1 MKAIFTC
8 GYISDILWILIW
20 YSNLGLSEEQ
30 GASTFDVCSS
40 CFSYSYYGHFMKPIP
55 HLQTH
60 QSGMIK
66 RNEECVKVSWKAVQ
80 SAPAEGVQPSAF
92 QSAIC
97 RWAQISPDFGA
108 NDIGESQ
115 EILYRSRH
123 LKLNTFEEQP
133 SAAKCLLPTA
143 NNINPLPFPISGCVW
158 KCGRNYKHL

>member
-1 MKAIFTC
+1 
-8 GYISDILWILIW
+8 
-20 YSNLGLSEEQ
+20 
-30 GASTFDVCSS
+30 
-40 CFSYSYYGHFMKPIP
+40 MKPIP

-66 RNEECVKVSWKAVQ
+66 RNEKYVKSWKAVQ

-97 RWAQISPDFGA
+97 RWAQISPNFGA
-108 NDIGESQ
+108 NDIGGSQ
-115 EILYRSRH
+115 EILYRNRH

-143 NNINPLPFPISGCVW
+143 NNIYIISSAISYFRVLFLKMW
-158 KCGRNYKHL
+158 